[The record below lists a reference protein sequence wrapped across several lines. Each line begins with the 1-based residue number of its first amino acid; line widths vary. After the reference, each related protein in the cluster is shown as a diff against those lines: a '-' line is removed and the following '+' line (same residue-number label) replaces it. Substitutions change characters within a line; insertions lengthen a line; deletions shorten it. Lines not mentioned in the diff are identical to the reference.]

1 MDLVE
6 VPGSHDDEPVGC
18 QLETVQKV
26 DAHFPIASESVTF
39 PANGKEV

>member
-6 VPGSHDDEPVGC
+6 VPGSHDDEPVDC
-18 QLETVQKV
+18 QLETVQKIG
-26 DAHFPIASESVTF
+26 AYFPMASESVTF